1 MHFRFARAGQMLS
14 FFFNLEG
21 MLEHGFRVRAARRRG
36 KAFAFPEAPASRE
49 QGRALHARQ
58 SAPLT
63 QIMHARA

>member
-21 MLEHGFRVRAARRRG
+21 MLERGFRVRAARRRG

-49 QGRALHARQ
+49 QGRAYMPGREPGE
-58 SAPLT
+58 S